1 MNQNMCIF
9 IGAELK
15 KSIDNLTLIKR
26 KELYKEVRNF
36 IQSWMNNEDFVN
48 LDEKELRDIEER
60 LKKLQMKIKQE
71 MKI

>member
-9 IGAELK
+9 IGADLK
-15 KSIDNLTLIKR
+15 KSIDNLSLIKR

-36 IQSWMNNEDFVN
+36 IQSWINNEDFVN

-60 LKKLQMKIKQE
+60 LKKLQMKIK
-71 MKI
+71 

>member
-15 KSIDNLTLIKR
+15 KSIDNLSLIKR

-60 LKKLQMKIKQE
+60 LKKLQMKIK
-71 MKI
+71 